1 LDPDLSHLTI
11 TCDAVLF
18 DLDGVLVDSRAVVE
32 RTWQRWAAH
41 HGREVSGI
49 VAIAHGRRS
58 SDTIR
63 QIAPDLDVATEVRW
77 LDEAELHDV
86 EGLRALPGA
95 ADALHTLHDSRR
107 AIVTSG
113 GRQLAT
119 MRLRSVG
126 LEVPAV
132 FITSE
137 EVSLGKPDP
146 AGYRLAARRLGYDPQ
161 RCVVVE
167 DTNPG
172 IAAGR
177 AAGCQVVAVATTF
190 EPGSLHGADVIARSL
205 ADVAI
210 SWDEQ
215 QVRLTIVRES
225 A

>member
-1 LDPDLSHLTI
+1 MAYLTI
-11 TCDAVLF
+11 ACDAVLF

-32 RTWQRWAAH
+32 RTWERWAAR
-41 HGREVSGI
+41 HGRDVRSI
-49 VAIAHGRRS
+49 VATAHGRRS

-95 ADALHTLHDSRR
+95 AAALHGLPDTRR
-107 AIVTSG
+107 AVVTSG
-113 GRQLAT
+113 GRELAT
-119 MRLRSVG
+119 MRLRNVG
-126 LEVPAV
+126 LDVPAV

-137 EVSLGKPDP
+137 EVSIGKPDP
-146 AGYRLAARRLGYDPQ
+146 AGYLLAARRLGCEPR

-172 IAAGR
+172 ITAGR
-177 AAGCQVVAVATTF
+177 AAGCRVVAVTTTF
-190 EPGSLHGADVIARSL
+190 GPASLHGADVVVRSL
-205 ADVAI
+205 SHVVV
-210 SWDEQ
+210 SLDEQ
-215 QVRLTIVRES
+215 RVRLTIKREH

>member
-1 LDPDLSHLTI
+1 
-11 TCDAVLF
+11 VLF

-32 RTWQRWAAH
+32 RTWQRWAAR
-41 HGREVSGI
+41 HGRDASGI
-49 VAIAHGRRS
+49 VAVAHGRRS

-77 LDEAELHDV
+77 LDDAELHDV

-95 ADALHTLHDSRR
+95 ADAFRALSDTQR

-113 GRQLAT
+113 GRELA
-119 MRLRSVG
+119 RLRLRTVG
-126 LEVPAV
+126 LDVPRV

-137 EVSLGKPDP
+137 EVSVGKPDP
-146 AGYRLAARRLGYDPQ
+146 AGYCLAARRLGYDTR

-190 EPGSLHGADVIARSL
+190 EAAALRGADVVVRSL
-205 ADVAI
+205 ADVVV
-210 SWDEQ
+210 SWEEQ
-215 QVRLTIVRES
+215 RVRLTIKREN